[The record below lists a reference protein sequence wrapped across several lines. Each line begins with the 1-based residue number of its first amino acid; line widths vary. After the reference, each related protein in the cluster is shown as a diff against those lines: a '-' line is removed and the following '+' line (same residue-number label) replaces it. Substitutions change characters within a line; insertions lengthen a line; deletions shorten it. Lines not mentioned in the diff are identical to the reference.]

1 MVRSLYPQVRETS
14 TLSADGKSWLRIM
27 LWLPDPVYSRRG
39 VVQLVHGMAEHI
51 ERYDSFARFLA
62 GLGYVVFGHDHI
74 GHGKSVSS
82 TDELGCMPLEG
93 GKDILVA
100 DVLRAREAAFEAARE
115 NGSLPL
121 FLFGHSMGSFVVRAC
136 ISRNPKGLAGA
147 VLCGTGNQPR
157 ALSLAGRTL
166 SRVIG
171 AIRGETYRS
180 RLVDSLVIGAF
191 SSAIEDA
198 RTDSDWIST
207 DPAVVDAYLADPLSG
222 QAFSVGAYA
231 TLTDLTAEVVTKKS
245 AAAVPKGLPLLF
257 VAGAEDPV
265 GSCGKDVEAAADL
278 YRGQGV
284 QDVRVVIYPNMRHE
298 ILNEPRRADVYN
310 DVEQWFTECM
320 VMNAVVR
327 KREVAGSAKPNAAEG
342 KAGEPDHE
350 KAQPAADE
358 GVGQGSNPAGE
369 HGVPSEGPESEPE
382 SEPGASVKASEEE

>member
-1 MVRSLYPQVRETS
+1 MARNLYPRVQETS
-14 TLSADGKSWLRIM
+14 TLSADGRSWLRVVV
-27 LWLPDPVYSRRG
+27 WLPDPVYSRRG
-39 VVQLVHGMAEHI
+39 VVQLVHGIAEHI
-51 ERYDSFARFLA
+51 GRYDSFARFLT

-82 TDELGCMPLEG
+82 ADELGCMPLEG

-100 DVLRAREAAFEAARE
+100 DVAHAREAALKLCRE
-115 NGSLPL
+115 GGELPL

-136 ISRNPKGLAGA
+136 IARNAKGLSGA
-147 VLCGTGNQPR
+147 VICGTGNQPR
-157 ALSLAGRTL
+157 ILSLAGRTL

-171 AIRGETYRS
+171 AVRGETYRS

-207 DPAVVDAYLADPLSG
+207 DPSVVDAYLADPLSG
-222 QAFSVGAYA
+222 QSFSVGAYA

-245 AAAVPKGLPLLF
+245 AAAVPKQLPLLF

-265 GSCGKDVEAAADL
+265 GSCGKDVQAAADL

-284 QDVRVVIYPNMRHE
+284 EDVRVIIYPNMRHE
-298 ILNEPRRADVYN
+298 ILNEPRRLDVYN

-320 VMNAVVR
+320 VMNAVIR
-327 KREVAGSAKPNAAEG
+327 EREV
-342 KAGEPDHE
+342 
-350 KAQPAADE
+350 
-358 GVGQGSNPAGE
+358 
-369 HGVPSEGPESEPE
+369 EGPQKNESAE
-382 SEPGASVKASEEE
+382 SAEETQSDVSCSLAEQAKESSAASETETDGPEKDGE

>member
-1 MVRSLYPQVRETS
+1 MARNLYPRVQETS
-14 TLSADGKSWLRIM
+14 TLSADGRSWLRVVV
-27 LWLPDPVYSRRG
+27 WLPDPVYSRRG

-51 ERYDSFARFLA
+51 GRYDSFARFLT

-82 TDELGCMPLEG
+82 ADELGCMPLEG

-100 DVLRAREAAFEAARE
+100 DVAHAREAALKLCRE
-115 NGSLPL
+115 GGELPL

-136 ISRNPKGLAGA
+136 IARNAKGLSGA
-147 VLCGTGNQPR
+147 VICGTGNQPR
-157 ALSLAGRTL
+157 ILSLAGRTL

-171 AIRGETYRS
+171 AVRGETYRS

-207 DPAVVDAYLADPLSG
+207 DPSVVDAYLADPLSG

-245 AAAVPKGLPLLF
+245 AAAVPKQLPLLF

-265 GSCGKDVEAAADL
+265 GSCGKDVQAAADL

-284 QDVRVVIYPNMRHE
+284 EDVRVIIYPNMRHE
-298 ILNEPRRADVYN
+298 ILNEPRRLDVYN

-320 VMNAVVR
+320 VMNAVIR
-327 KREVAGSAKPNAAEG
+327 EREV
-342 KAGEPDHE
+342 
-350 KAQPAADE
+350 
-358 GVGQGSNPAGE
+358 
-369 HGVPSEGPESEPE
+369 EGPQKNEPAESAEETQSDASCSSAEQAKE
-382 SEPGASVKASEEE
+382 SSAASETETDGPEKDGE

>member
-1 MVRSLYPQVRETS
+1 MVQSRYPQVQETS
-14 TLSADGKSWLRIM
+14 TLSADGKSWLRVM
-27 LWLPDPVYSRRG
+27 VWLPDPVYSRRG

-82 TDELGCMPLEG
+82 SEELGCMPLEG

-100 DVLRAREAAFEAARE
+100 DVLHAREAAFKVARE

-136 ISRNPKGLAGA
+136 ISRNPKGLTGA

-157 ALSLAGRTL
+157 ALSVAGRTL
-166 SRVIG
+166 SRIIG
-171 AIRGETYRS
+171 AFRGATYRS

-207 DPAVVDAYLADPLSG
+207 DPAVVDDYLADPLSG

-245 AAAVPKGLPLLF
+245 AAAVPKSLPLLF

-265 GSCGKDVEAAADL
+265 GSCGKDVQAAADL
-278 YRGQGV
+278 YRRQGV
-284 QDVRVVIYPNMRHE
+284 EDVRVVIYPNMRHE

-327 KREVAGSAKPNAAEG
+327 KREVAEPTEQGTAE
-342 KAGEPDHE
+342 DE
-350 KAQPAADE
+350 KAAIKGEQTHSD
-358 GVGQGSNPAGE
+358 AGKR
-369 HGVPSEGPESEPE
+369 SESPQS
-382 SEPGASVKASEEE
+382 SSEEGDFPSCESQSDVTSVSAQAPEEEK